1 MQHFTEL
8 FNFSLCCHYHYCRNS
23 LFENSCAILSPDSSG
38 KFLTFFFFNIKRHF
52 SCVDVSKNRLLF
64 KIAILLKLVLLLLAK
79 VVRLN
84 AF

>member
-1 MQHFTEL
+1 MKIHVPFSVLILQG
-8 FNFSLCCHYHYCRNS
+8 NFSL
-23 LFENSCAILSPDSSG
+23 
-38 KFLTFFFFNIKRHF
+38 FFFFNIKRHF